1 MHIPTPWDTKSVKL
15 FSSSLKQLNLAP
27 DLIRQVPCQGNYK
40 GARTRN
46 EQVIKD
52 SPVWAQYTARKQ
64 ILLCKSGT
72 RADRIFAL
80 RKSFR
85 VVLIR
90 SRRDRV
96 LQELRIVFELFL
108 YNANSNGRRNTISAH

>member
-1 MHIPTPWDTKSVKL
+1 MS
-15 FSSSLKQLNLAP
+15 SSSLKQLNLAP
-27 DLIRQVPCQGNYK
+27 DLIRQGPCQGNYN

-52 SPVWAQYTARKQ
+52 SPVWAQYTARKARKQ

-72 RADRIFAL
+72 CADRIFAL
-80 RKSFR
+80 RKYFR

-96 LQELRIVFELFL
+96 PQEIRIVFELFL